1 MMDSIYDI
9 VKAFR
14 SAAQETLTLLEAYE
28 GFDGERDIL
37 QEDYIPKPQKNLF
50 RKGYSEP
57 TFSVRK
63 CARSKLRK
71 KTGRLSRESVV

>member
-9 VKAFR
+9 MEAFL
-14 SAAQETLTLLEAYE
+14 SATENLTLLEDYK
-28 GFDGERDIL
+28 GFDGECDIL
-37 QEDYIPKPQKNLF
+37 PEEDYIPKPQKNLF

-71 KTGRLSRESVV
+71 KTGRFSRKSVL